1 MAAAPGPGAGVDPG
15 HTGEG
20 ALAGIVALVG
30 GAVELEPA
38 LGRALDLLAN
48 DLGGRV
54 AALYV
59 GDPAAGGLELRAT
72 GGPGAPSRPGPGIRP
87 ATAPAACAALGE
99 GRDVS
104 AEGDLAQ
111 EMATLGLGGGVLL
124 PTRIGGRTVAAVGLA
139 PAPARVAPGIRAAVQ
154 VLGLGLRNARLATG
168 FRDRVRELDRQV
180 VQLDA
185 LTEVARRVAG
195 SLEPE
200 EARGVVLGEARALVR
215 ADGAVLLAPGPDGAL
230 AVVGA
235 DGAAGAAATVAGVA
249 AEAWGGGGVRRHG
262 RTMAVALTGG
272 DAEAGGGGVLAVV
285 RDGGE
290 DFGDDDLERL
300 RGLADQASIA
310 LANARLL
317 ADLRRGQDER
327 DSLAAAVVL
336 AQEQERR
343 RIAEDL
349 HDGPVQ
355 ELVGVGLLLDAL
367 AADIASSAPVA
378 AGDAGRA
385 AAAAREAVRGLRR
398 AIADLHPLVL
408 EQLGFAAAVRAL
420 LDRLGWAPGAA
431 TVEVAD
437 AEALSETRRTVLFR
451 IVQEALANASRHADA
466 ATVSVRARAEDGDLM
481 LEVADDGRGFDPGA
495 PRPGVA
501 AGHLG
506 LAAIEERARLA
517 GGELTVISAPG
528 RGTTV
533 RVTLPADGAGGR
545 PQAGGGSR
553 SSAAASADSSAKR
566 SSTTT

>member
-1 MAAAPGPGAGVDPG
+1 VGATPGPGPRVDPG
-15 HTGEG
+15 RAGDG

-30 GAVELEPA
+30 DAVELEPA
-38 LGRALDLLAN
+38 LGRALDLIAA
-48 DLGGRV
+48 DLGARV

-72 GGPGAPSRPGPGIRP
+72 GGPGSPSRPGPGIRP
-87 ATAPAACAALGE
+87 ATAPGACAALAE
-99 GRDVS
+99 GRDVP
-104 AEGDLAQ
+104 ADDDRAA
-111 EMATLGLGGGVLL
+111 EMALLGLGGGVLL
-124 PTRIGGRTVAAVGLA
+124 PTRIGGRTVAAVGIA
-139 PAPARVAPGIRAAVQ
+139 PAPARLTPGVRAAVQ
-154 VLGLGLRNARLATG
+154 VLGLGLRNARLASG
-168 FRDRVRELDRQV
+168 FRDRVRALDRQV

-195 SLEPE
+195 SLEPD
-200 EARGVVLGEARALVR
+200 EARRVVLGEARGLVR
-215 ADGAVLLAPGPDGAL
+215 ADAALLLAPGPDGVL
-230 AVVGA
+230 AVAAA
-235 DGAAGAAATVAGVA
+235 DGAPGPSGEAAAGVA
-249 AEAWGGGGVRRHG
+249 AEAWRGGGVRRRG
-262 RTMAVALTGG
+262 RVMAVALPGG
-272 DAEAGGGGVLAVV
+272 DAPAGGGVLAVV
-285 RDGGE
+285 RSGGD
-290 DFGDDDLERL
+290 DFGDDELERL

-317 ADLRRGQDER
+317 ADLRRGQAER
-327 DSLAAAVVL
+327 DSLAAAIVL

-367 AADIASSAPVA
+367 AAGIASSAPA
-378 AGDAGRA
+378 AAEDAGRA
-385 AAAAREAVRGLRR
+385 AAAARDAVRGLRR

-420 LDRLGWAPGAA
+420 LERLGWAAGAA
-431 TVEVAD
+431 TVEVAE

-451 IVQEALANASRHADA
+451 IVQEAVANATRHADA
-466 ATVSVRARAEDGDLM
+466 SSVWVRARAEGGGLV

-517 GGELTVISAPG
+517 GGELTVTSAPG

-533 RVTLPADGAGGR
+533 RVALPAETAGAGA
-545 PQAGGGSR
+545 QAGGGSR